1 MVEMFEYFYIF
12 LLKVVSTLSTT
23 SSKSLNEMQ
32 CPKGERIKASGRGE
46 GGQGQAPK
54 Q

>member
-1 MVEMFEYFYIF
+1 
-12 LLKVVSTLSTT
+12 
-23 SSKSLNEMQ
+23 MQ